1 MESRVSDD
9 TEPTRSVTRIELS
22 ARSIWQ
28 VIGAILVT
36 MLALWATGEARHLL
50 SMLAISFFFSL
61 ALQPGVVRLVHRF
74 GWRRG
79 AAVGVI
85 YVGLILGMILL
96 VALII
101 PAMVKLAQTIG
112 DHADEWVQNATQWAQ
127 DTFNVTVPDG
137 GFDSST
143 AQQVGAGLADWATG
157 AVGNVVG
164 LATSGI
170 GFLFDLA
177 TIAMF
182 TFYFTADAPRFQ
194 RTVLGL
200 MAPDVQEKFGWTWDQ
215 AIVQTGGYFYS
226 RSILMVIN
234 GSGFFF
240 TMLVVGI
247 DPGLALA
254 LAIFAGFVSE
264 FIPAVGTY
272 IGAIVP
278 IAISLA
284 LQGVVAAVVVL
295 AYALIYQ
302 QIENYYLSPKISS
315 NTMSLNGAVAFGGAL
330 FGGAVAGPM
339 GAFVALPVAALITSF
354 VSNYARHNEVV
365 YTFDYDNHS
374 EAPLTKDELAEE
386 RKSRWRRSRSRS
398 DAAPTTDAPTA

>member
-1 MESRVSDD
+1 VTDD
-9 TEPTRSVTRIELS
+9 QGPAEPVRRTVTRIEVS
-22 ARSIWQ
+22 SRSIWQ
-28 VIGAILVT
+28 VIGAIVLTLVGIW
-36 MLALWATGEARHLL
+36 MVREASHLL
-50 SMLAISFFFSL
+50 GMLAISFFFSL
-61 ALQPGVVRLVHRF
+61 ALQPLVIRLVHRF

-85 YVGLILGMILL
+85 YAGLIVGLILL

-101 PAMVKLAQTIG
+101 PAMVKLADAISAN
-112 DHADEWVQNATQWAQ
+112 ADPWVQNGVQWIH
-127 DTFNVTVPDG
+127 DTFGVSVPDG
-137 GFDSST
+137 GFDQSM
-143 AQQVGAGLADWATG
+143 AQRVGSGLADWATG
-157 AVGNVVG
+157 AIGNVVG

-194 RTVLGL
+194 RTVLSL
-200 MAPDVQEKFGWTWDQ
+200 VAPDVQEKLGWTWDQ

-240 TMLVVGI
+240 TMLVVGL
-247 DPGLALA
+247 DPALAFA

-278 IAISLA
+278 IAITLA
-284 LQGVVAAVVVL
+284 LQGIVAAVVVL
-295 AYALIYQ
+295 GYALIYQ

-315 NTMSLNGAVAFGGAL
+315 DTMSLNGAVAFGGAL

-374 EAPLTKDELAEE
+374 EAPMEQPRTHHLR
-386 RKSRWRRSRSRS
+386 RKKSTAAAGS
-398 DAAPTTDAPTA
+398 DSSPATG

>member
-1 MESRVSDD
+1 MREESTGSTPR
-9 TEPTRSVTRIELS
+9 TVTRIEIS
-22 ARSIWQ
+22 SRSIWQ
-28 VIGAILVT
+28 VIGAIVLTSIGIWAVREAGHLLG
-36 MLALWATGEARHLL
+36 MLAL
-50 SMLAISFFFSL
+50 SFFFSL
-61 ALQPGVVRLVHRF
+61 ALQPLVIRLVHRF
-74 GWRRG
+74 GWKRG

-85 YVGLILGMILL
+85 YLGLIIGLILL

-101 PAMVKLAQTIG
+101 PAMVKLGEAIG
-112 DHADEWVQNATQWAQ
+112 AHADEWVQSGIQWIQ
-127 DTFNVTVPDG
+127 DTFDVTVPDG
-137 GFDSST
+137 GFDQSM
-143 AQQVGAGLADWATG
+143 AAQVGAGVTDWATG
-157 AVGNVVG
+157 AVGNVVD

-194 RTVLGL
+194 RTVLSL
-200 MAPDVQEKFGWTWDQ
+200 VAPDVQEKLGWTWDQ
-215 AIVQTGGYFYS
+215 AVVQTGGYFYS

-234 GSGFFF
+234 GSGFFL
-240 TMLVVGI
+240 TMLIVGL

-278 IAISLA
+278 IAITLA
-284 LQGVVAAVVVL
+284 LQGVVAALVVL
-295 AYALIYQ
+295 GYALVYQ

-315 NTMSLNGAVAFGGAL
+315 NTMALNGAVAFGAAL

-374 EAPLTKDELAEE
+374 EAPMTPPKPHRLA
-386 RKSRWRRSRSRS
+386 RKKR
-398 DAAPTTDAPTA
+398 AAEATDSGAATG